1 MDDKKKIAQ
10 LQAVVK
16 QMLTPVKG
24 VPLSLVVEAFT
35 GATILPFDI
44 NNENDRALRDLLE
57 RAARQVFVDL
67 RNSPIRERRPN
78 EVGNRIEGYV
88 KNALISVGFKVQT
101 PKGKSGKA
109 KSTGYPDLM
118 IIEDDS
124 RSTYVECKTFN
135 RTNLDTTLRAFY
147 LSPSDDFKASEDARH
162 LLFAFEMIRI
172 TNDENYGIY
181 IAKSAKL
188 LSLEDLT
195 CDVKFEFQ
203 SDNRRMYSE
212 SLEIFEVFDQIT

>member
-16 QMLTPVKG
+16 QMLTPIKG

-35 GATILPFDI
+35 GATIFPFDL
-44 NNENDRALRDLLE
+44 NNEKDRALRDLLE
-57 RAARQVFVDL
+57 QAARQVFVDL
-67 RNSPIRERRPN
+67 RNTPIRERRAN

-88 KNALISVGFKVQT
+88 KNALIAVGLKVQT

-109 KSTGYPDLM
+109 KSTGYPDLL
-118 IIEDDS
+118 IVEDAD
-124 RSTYVECKTFN
+124 RRTYVECKTFN
-135 RTNLDTTLRAFY
+135 RDNINTTLRAFY
-147 LSPSDDFKASEDARH
+147 LSPSDDFKASVDARH

-172 TNDENYGIY
+172 ENDEAYGLFV
-181 IAKSAKL
+181 AKSAKL

-212 SLEIFEVFDQIT
+212 SIEIFELFDQTV